1 MFARTEVSE
10 FHSLISHVVVPVRI
24 DDVYENEENPAP
36 LTDTL
41 TDPVVAVLPHRCELR
56 VACIQHVQFNRLRV
70 SIQYTANIIKA
81 KISPV

>member
-1 MFARTEVSE
+1 VFARTEVSE

-56 VACIQHVQFNRLRV
+56 VACIHHGVNVIQSVQSLI
-70 SIQYTANIIKA
+70 SIH
-81 KISPV
+81 